1 MAAPASEGWRWP
13 AEWEEHAATW
23 LAWPHNPET
32 WPGRLEPAQGEFA
45 AFVRALAER
54 ERVEL
59 LVPDPETELAARV
72 LLGSEGVDVERVA
85 YHSVATNDSWLRDSG
100 PIFVTREDECAL
112 VDFGFD
118 SWGRKYPPW
127 DLDDAVPR
135 ALERVTGLPRF
146 EAGFVL
152 EAGSVDGDGAG
163 TVLTTESCLLN
174 ANREA
179 GRTREQM
186 ERRLADWLGAR
197 EVVWLGE
204 GIAGDDTD
212 GHIDD
217 IARFVSPGTVVAVTA
232 EEGHPDHAVLAG
244 NLARLRSARDAAGKP
259 LAIATLPSPPAVVLE
274 GLRCPASYANFLLVN
289 GAALVP
295 TFEAREDARAL
306 AVLRELLPA
315 RDVVP
320 VPARELVL
328 GLGTLHCL
336 SQQQPA

>member
-13 AEWEEHAATW
+13 AEWEEHRATW
-23 LAWPHNPET
+23 LVWPHNPET
-32 WPGRLEPAQGEFA
+32 WPGRLERAQGAFA
-45 AFVRALAER
+45 AFVRELCER
-54 ERVEL
+54 EPVQRLVGDAAMEL
-59 LVPDPETELAARV
+59 EARV
-72 LLGSEGVDVERVA
+72 VLGSQGVDADRVG
-85 YHSVATNDSWLRDSG
+85 YHHVATNDSWLRDSG
-100 PIFVTREDECAL
+100 PIFVTREDERAL
-112 VDFGFD
+112 LDFGFD

-135 ALERVTGLPRF
+135 ALERITGLPRF

-152 EAGSVDGDGAG
+152 EGGSVDGDGAG
-163 TVLTTESCLLN
+163 TLLTTESCLLN
-174 ANREA
+174 ANREP

-197 EVVWLGE
+197 QVVWLAD

-232 EEGHPDHAVLAG
+232 DEGRSDHAVLAG

-259 LAIATLPSPPAVVLE
+259 LAIATLPSPPPVVLG

-295 TFEAREDARAL
+295 TFEAREDERAL
-306 AVLRELLPA
+306 AVLRELLPT
-315 RDVVP
+315 RDIVP

-328 GLGTLHCL
+328 GLGALHCL